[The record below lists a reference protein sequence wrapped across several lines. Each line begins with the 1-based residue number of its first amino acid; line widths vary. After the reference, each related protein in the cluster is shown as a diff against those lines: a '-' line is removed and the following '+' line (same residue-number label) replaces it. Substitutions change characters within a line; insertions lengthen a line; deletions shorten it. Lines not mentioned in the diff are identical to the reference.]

1 MRLNRSITGVAT
13 VHKFAYMN
21 GVGFVIPVNSHS
33 LTLSPPTTRWPTL
46 VNQRRP
52 DPDPILF
59 HWSSEHSYPDP
70 ILFHWSSEHS

>member
-59 HWSSEHSYPDP
+59 HWSSEQCSG
-70 ILFHWSSEHS
+70 